1 MSNSLTQYT
10 NQLLIQSLNDNKNK
24 LSKGLISTIHPEV
37 YLKYSSVNVFLGK
50 QGKGKTFTMFKEL
63 VKLSLI
69 DSDVHLIV
77 IVSKEAP
84 PGGGSGQ
91 NPGRIDETFESI
103 KDNITIPYIII
114 SYEDIIEYLND
125 LVFHKMVYEKI
136 IEENLIDK
144 LETDQLIEVL
154 GFLHLDDFSRSSL
167 QEVILFDDAAYKA
180 ILTSPKS
187 QIISMIHEARHFK
200 LIFCFCVQGVK
211 AIPLPIKEQMTS
223 LFLFSGFINQKL
235 STIYQQSGITSIDY
249 QDFKELYHQLS
260 DRDYILVD
268 CRKGTFEVI
277 NGNLKD

>member
-1 MSNSLTQYT
+1 MSLTQYT

-37 YLKYSSVNVFLGK
+37 FLKYSSVNVFLGK

-77 IVSKEAP
+77 IVSKD
-84 PGGGSGQ
+84 
-91 NPGRIDETFESI
+91 GRVDETFESI
-103 KDNITIPYIII
+103 KDNISIPYITVN
-114 SYEDIIEYLND
+114 YDEIIEYLND
-125 LVFHKMVYEKI
+125 LVFHKMIYDKI
-136 IEENLIDK
+136 ISENLIDK
-144 LETDQLIEVL
+144 IDDQQINDVL
-154 GFLHLDDFSRSSL
+154 SFLHLDNFEKSSL
-167 QEVILFDDAAYKA
+167 QEVIIFDDAAYKA

-200 LIFCFCVQGVK
+200 FIFCFCVQGIK

-235 STIYQQSGITSIDY
+235 PTIYQQSGITSIDY
-249 QDFKELYHQLS
+249 NDFKTLYHKLGEK
-260 DRDYILVD
+260 DYILVD
-268 CRKGTFEVI
+268 CRKGSIEVI
-277 NGNLKD
+277 NGNLK

>member
-77 IVSKEAP
+77 IVSKD
-84 PGGGSGQ
+84 
-91 NPGRIDETFESI
+91 GRIDETFESI

-277 NGNLKD
+277 NGNLK

>member
-1 MSNSLTQYT
+1 MSSYESNTVQSTLTQYT

-77 IVSKEAP
+77 IVSKD
-84 PGGGSGQ
+84 
-91 NPGRIDETFESI
+91 GRIDETFESI